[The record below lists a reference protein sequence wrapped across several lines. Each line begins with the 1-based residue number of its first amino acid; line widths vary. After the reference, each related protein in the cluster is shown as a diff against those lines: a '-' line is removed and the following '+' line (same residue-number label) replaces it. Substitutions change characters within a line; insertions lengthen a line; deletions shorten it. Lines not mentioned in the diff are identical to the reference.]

1 MKVLKFYSPS
11 CGPCRVMESNLKKAD
26 IAYEDI
32 DVTDENNVP
41 LVEQYGIR
49 NIPTIVKVD
58 DVGEELAKFTG
69 IKSAEQL
76 KIWIDE

>member
-32 DVTDENNVP
+32 DVTDENNDP
-41 LVEQYGIR
+41 LVEKYGIR
-49 NIPTIVKVD
+49 NIPTIVKID
-58 DVGEELAKFTG
+58 DAGEELAKFTG